1 MVQIPKLLSH
11 ITQVI
16 CISVLHVLTQCLMI
30 SDSIKRNA
38 TTFRDYY
45 HHFTEITS
53 NLDLKGHNDLK
64 SDKNLKKLFMYKK
77 IYLLK
82 M

>member
-11 ITQVI
+11 VKQVRS
-16 CISVLHVLTQCLMI
+16 ISALPVLTQCLRI
-30 SDSIKRNA
+30 SDSITRNA

-45 HHFTEITS
+45 HHVTEITS

-64 SDKNLKKLFMYKK
+64 SD
-77 IYLLK
+77 
-82 M
+82 